1 MPVYCYSC
9 KDCDHVFETRHSMS
23 FESQKCV
30 SCGSGN
36 VFKIPSLSLFK
47 AEKTHSRRVGKV
59 VDDYIKDAKQEIK
72 DEKNRLKREEL

>member
-9 KDCDHVFETRHSMS
+9 KDCNHAFEIRHSMS

-30 SCGSGN
+30 SCGSSE

-47 AEKTHSRRVGKV
+47 TKINQTQRTGKI

-72 DEKNRLKREEL
+72 EEKNKLKREEL